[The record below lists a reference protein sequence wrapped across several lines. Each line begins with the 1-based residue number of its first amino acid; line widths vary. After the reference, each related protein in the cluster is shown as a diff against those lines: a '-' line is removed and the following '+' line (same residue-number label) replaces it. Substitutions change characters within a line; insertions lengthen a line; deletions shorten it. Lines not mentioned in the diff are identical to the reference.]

1 MALTQQQFEGKGT
14 AKAVPVNTMKIT
26 LLRATRVD
34 GKVVN
39 SGDTIE
45 ISEKDGNFLVNTG
58 VATLSSAK
66 KEKKTDRSDGLK
78 SSTTKEVKNRG

>member
-1 MALTQQQFEGKGT
+1 MVLTKQQFEGKGAVKT
-14 AKAVPVNTMKIT
+14 APVKTMKIT

-45 ISEKDGNFLVNTG
+45 ISEKDGNFLVNTN
-58 VATLSSAK
+58 VATLSTSK

-78 SSTTKEVKNRG
+78 SSTTKEVKNRD

>member
-1 MALTQQQFEGKGT
+1 MALTQQQFEGKGEV
-14 AKAVPVNTMKIT
+14 KASPVNTMKIT

-34 GKVVN
+34 GKVIN
-39 SGDTIE
+39 SGDSIE
-45 ISEKDGNFLVNTG
+45 ISQQDGNFLVNTG

-78 SSTTKEVKNRG
+78 SSTTKGVKNRG

>member
-14 AKAVPVNTMKIT
+14 VKAVPVNTMKIT

-45 ISEKDGNFLVNTG
+45 ISEQDGNFLINPG

>member
-1 MALTQQQFEGKGT
+1 MALTQQQFEGKGEV
-14 AKAVPVNTMKIT
+14 KASPVNTMKIT

-34 GKVVN
+34 GKVIN
-39 SGDTIE
+39 SGDSIE
-45 ISEKDGNFLVNTG
+45 ISQQDGNFLVNTG